1 MLYEDDA
8 YVVTAGRYG
17 SWVWVWEHGSWLCV
31 EDDDLLGELS
41 AGTAALSLHVN
52 EKPLV
57 DFRYAENGQLV
68 TGLHT
73 LLGIEPQ
80 HRTGQDPHRF
90 DSELRALG
98 AQPDTG
104 ETGPLGM
111 RGLFYRLTEGL
122 GAGLDQ
128 ADLHAETVLSARLR
142 PHPDRVACV
151 PDLFTRRANRSS
163 RSLGKWSRSPVRG
176 QPRLRVWGLTAHRPD
191 GLKAVHQGEQPAT
204 S

>member
-1 MLYEDDA
+1 M
-8 YVVTAGRYG
+8 TI
-17 SWVWVWEHGSWLCV
+17 WVGNYA
-31 EDDDLLGELS
+31 D
-41 AGTAALSLHVN
+41 T
-52 EKPLV
+52 KPRLMGNCTTV
-57 DFRYAENGQLV
+57 DS
-68 TGLHT
+68 
-73 LLGIEPQ
+73 IEPQ

-142 PHPDRVACV
+142 PHPDRVA
-151 PDLFTRRANRSS
+151 
-163 RSLGKWSRSPVRG
+163 
-176 QPRLRVWGLTAHRPD
+176 
-191 GLKAVHQGEQPAT
+191 
-204 S
+204 